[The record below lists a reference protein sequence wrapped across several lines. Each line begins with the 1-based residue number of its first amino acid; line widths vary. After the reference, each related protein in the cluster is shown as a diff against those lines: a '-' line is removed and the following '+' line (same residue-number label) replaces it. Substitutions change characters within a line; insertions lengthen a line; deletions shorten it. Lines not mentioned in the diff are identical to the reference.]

1 MGYIQKG
8 TPSFRNTNL
17 AFFAAGFST
26 YANLYCVQPLLPEFT
41 KEFNLSP
48 AYASLSLS
56 LTTLTLA
63 IAMLI
68 TGSISESWG
77 RKPIMVISMFA
88 VSVLTILAA
97 FASSFEYLLAFRIL
111 QGIVFAGLPSIAMAF
126 LSEEID
132 PHSLGIAMGMY
143 ISGNSVG
150 GLSGRIITGMV
161 TTWFDWHTAIIA
173 IGVLSIGASILFVL
187 LLPASQHFEP
197 QPLKIR
203 QLFRSMISHL
213 KDPGLLCLY
222 GVGFLLMGS
231 FVTIYNYLEFQLVD
245 PPYSLSKALV
255 SWIFI
260 LYLLGTVSSAWM
272 GKLADKYGSKN
283 ILIISIL
290 LTGMGALTTLNTL
303 LLVKIIGVALFTFG
317 FFGGHSI
324 SSSWVGQ
331 RAAHDKAQASS
342 LYLFFYYAGSSIGGT
357 LGGIFWS
364 TLGWSGVI
372 SMITLFLIVALSLGG
387 ILYFKQTKNL
397 RVH

>member
-324 SSSWVGQ
+324 ASSWVGQ

-372 SMITLFLIVALSLGG
+372 SMITLFLIVALSLGV

-397 RVH
+397 KVH

>member
-324 SSSWVGQ
+324 ASSWVGQ
-331 RAAHDKAQASS
+331 RAAHDKAHASS

-372 SMITLFLIVALSLGG
+372 SMITLFLIVALSLGV

-397 RVH
+397 KVH